1 VRGYKLAKKYQRK
14 SSKNKIV
21 KKIAIESI
29 YKIINKAQLGKKT
42 FNFAVESELAPVI
55 DNILKD
61 AEVEHEKIEL
71 KTKIKYNLYPSK
83 NINESE
89 FLDIEDFSDELFKDA
104 QGQ

>member
-1 VRGYKLAKKYQRK
+1 MAKKYQRK
-14 SSKNKIV
+14 SKKNKIV
-21 KKIAIESI
+21 KKIEIESI

-42 FNFAVESELAPVI
+42 FNFAVDFDFAPVV

-83 NINESE
+83 GLSENE
-89 FLDIEDFSDELFKDA
+89 FLDIEDFSEELFKDA
-104 QGQ
+104 QGE